1 MVVFS
6 NKQCLQPSTCW
17 CLRSLSPR
25 SALWKDCS
33 TTLSFPW
40 RVYIDTL
47 QEAIILP
54 LSKSWVHM
62 HRELTSLVFQL
73 FKGLVELRFS
83 RTKGRAFGHSSGK
96 NPSWVFIMAPAHSK
110 MLENWGWRGNIEG
123 CIIGYMWQMACIIY
137 PVKWVPRSLWSSKG
151 ILQEGT
157 NFSNRN
163 FPIGDSLVS
172 VIRESFY
179 PVRKWTNHY

>member
-17 CLRSLSPR
+17 CLRSLSSR

-40 RVYIDTL
+40 RVCINTL

-54 LSKSWVHM
+54 LSKSWVLM
-62 HRELTSLVFQL
+62 HHELTSLVFQL
-73 FKGLVELRFS
+73 FKGLVDLRFS

-96 NPSWVFIMAPAHSK
+96 NPSWVFIMPPAHSK
-110 MLENWGWRGNIEG
+110 MLENWGWRGNIEMLHNWLNVANG
-123 CIIGYMWQMACIIY
+123 LHYLSSEMGPLLAMKFQGYS
-137 PVKWVPRSLWSSKG
+137 PGGNNL
-151 ILQEGT
+151 
-157 NFSNRN
+157 F
-163 FPIGDSLVS
+163 
-172 VIRESFY
+172 
-179 PVRKWTNHY
+179 